1 MALITADAMESLPGK
16 PRRST
21 QNTCD
26 TKLAN
31 LASFL
36 FQTCQFGNLTRCQN
50 GYYNYFETKEEMLTD
65 FKVAMKDAGIDYVYQ
80 TIYEITHTC
89 LLRLLGE

>member
-1 MALITADAMESLPGK
+1 MALITAGAMESLPGK

-36 FQTCQFGNLTRCQN
+36 F
-50 GYYNYFETKEEMLTD
+50 
-65 FKVAMKDAGIDYVYQ
+65 
-80 TIYEITHTC
+80 
-89 LLRLLGE
+89 